1 MNKITFPIAFLLL
14 FIFSISAKAQNKTYT
29 ETIDSILVSVD
40 KKQMKTNILYNRVFP
55 FANMKQ
61 TKDTTD
67 FEYFRQAYSELYRAS
82 YNLTFR
88 SIKF

>member
-1 MNKITFPIAFLLL
+1 MTKKIILLAL
-14 FIFSISAKAQNKTYT
+14 FFISVFTAKAQDKTYT
-29 ETIDSILVSVD
+29 ETTDSILVSVD

-55 FANMKQ
+55 FANLKQ
-61 TKDTTD
+61 KKDTTD
-67 FEYFRQAYSELYRAS
+67 FEYFRQAYSELYHAS